1 MYEIKNKTYF
11 ITEKF
16 LSWWHI
22 KIEFYEVYPYHF
34 RSNENYILSSVYF
47 LDFLIIITETGNSW
61 NLKLYFL
68 NNKFIHFLN
77 YSEKCGLLAT
87 WMVCSHPQK
96 VINNSWNIIQTNI
109 GYKRWKLS
117 FFYESLS
124 HGQKNHLA
132 WIILNTF
139 TI

>member
-77 YSEKCGLLAT
+77 YSEKCGLHEWCVAILKRLST
-87 WMVCSHPQK
+87 ILEILSKQIL
-96 VINNSWNIIQTNI
+96 VINVEN
-109 GYKRWKLS
+109 YH
-117 FFYESLS
+117 FFM
-124 HGQKNHLA
+124 KA
-132 WIILNTF
+132 CRTVKK